1 MKKLLRILIKREQ
14 SPQAV
19 IIISYSSRSF
29 LIWIAFRAISLRAA
43 PDVFCVLHAVLL
55 PSITPACIGSAL
67 PLSFFQGT
75 MASADFCAFSA
86 ALRLRLRL
94 SARSAQTSPGTTRF
108 FPSIYLPHLP
118 HAIPCSYWASTC
130 WAALPSHIAFYAVSV
145 RQARGLPVVSLFP
158 HPASFRFRLT
168 TDTLAFGFL
177 LPATGRIRVF
187 HPLETCAAG
196 RTYKKSPSV
205 SITEGDISWS

>member
-1 MKKLLRILIKREQ
+1 
-14 SPQAV
+14 
-19 IIISYSSRSF
+19 
-29 LIWIAFRAISLRAA
+29 
-43 PDVFCVLHAVLL
+43 
-55 PSITPACIGSAL
+55 
-67 PLSFFQGT
+67 

-86 ALRLRLRL
+86 ALQLRLRL
-94 SARSAQTSPGTTRF
+94 SAHSAQTFPGTTRF
-108 FPSIYLPHLP
+108 FSSIYLPHLP

-130 WAALPSHIAFYAVSV
+130 WAALPSHIAFYTVSV

-187 HPLETCAAG
+187 HPLDTCAAG
-196 RTYKKSPSV
+196 RTQKDCPLRADSLSSIRRQFPISNGTPPSESSHTSEHSPETRS
-205 SITEGDISWS
+205 SSGAARAARDSAPSARSTQECSAPATSG

>member
-1 MKKLLRILIKREQ
+1 
-14 SPQAV
+14 
-19 IIISYSSRSF
+19 
-29 LIWIAFRAISLRAA
+29 
-43 PDVFCVLHAVLL
+43 
-55 PSITPACIGSAL
+55 
-67 PLSFFQGT
+67 
-75 MASADFCAFSA
+75 MASADFYAFSA
-86 ALRLRLRL
+86 ALQLRLRI

-108 FPSIYLPHLP
+108 FSSIYLPHLP

-196 RTYKKSPSV
+196 RTQKDCPLRADSLSSIRRQFPISNGTPPSESSHTSAHSPETRSSSGAARAARDSAPSTRSTQV
-205 SITEGDISWS
+205 YSAPATSG

>member
-1 MKKLLRILIKREQ
+1 
-14 SPQAV
+14 
-19 IIISYSSRSF
+19 
-29 LIWIAFRAISLRAA
+29 
-43 PDVFCVLHAVLL
+43 
-55 PSITPACIGSAL
+55 
-67 PLSFFQGT
+67 
-75 MASADFCAFSA
+75 MASADFYAFSV
-86 ALRLRLRL
+86 ALQLRLRL
-94 SARSAQTSPGTTRF
+94 SARSAQTSLGTTRF

-196 RTYKKSPSV
+196 RTQKDCPLRADSLSSIRRQFPISNGTPPSESSHTSAHSPETRSSSGAARAARDSAPSTRSTQV
-205 SITEGDISWS
+205 CSAPATSG

>member
-1 MKKLLRILIKREQ
+1 
-14 SPQAV
+14 
-19 IIISYSSRSF
+19 
-29 LIWIAFRAISLRAA
+29 
-43 PDVFCVLHAVLL
+43 
-55 PSITPACIGSAL
+55 
-67 PLSFFQGT
+67 
-75 MASADFCAFSA
+75 MASADFYAFSA
-86 ALRLRLRL
+86 ALQLRLRI
-94 SARSAQTSPGTTRF
+94 SARSAQTSPDTTRF
-108 FPSIYLPHLP
+108 FSSIYLPHLP

-196 RTYKKSPSV
+196 RTQKDCPLRAYSLPSIRHQFPISNGTPPSESSHTSAHSPETRSSSGAARAARDSAPSTRSTQV
-205 SITEGDISWS
+205 CSAPATSG

>member
-1 MKKLLRILIKREQ
+1 
-14 SPQAV
+14 
-19 IIISYSSRSF
+19 
-29 LIWIAFRAISLRAA
+29 
-43 PDVFCVLHAVLL
+43 
-55 PSITPACIGSAL
+55 
-67 PLSFFQGT
+67 
-75 MASADFCAFSA
+75 MASADFCVFST
-86 ALRLRLRL
+86 ALRLWLRL
-94 SARSAQTSPGTTRF
+94 SAHSAQTSPGTTRF
-108 FPSIYLPHLP
+108 FSSIYLPHLP

-196 RTYKKSPSV
+196 RTQKDCPLRADSLSSIRRQFPISNGTPPSESSHTSAHSPETRSSSGAARAARDSAPSTRSTQV
-205 SITEGDISWS
+205 CSAPATSG

>member
-1 MKKLLRILIKREQ
+1 
-14 SPQAV
+14 
-19 IIISYSSRSF
+19 
-29 LIWIAFRAISLRAA
+29 
-43 PDVFCVLHAVLL
+43 
-55 PSITPACIGSAL
+55 
-67 PLSFFQGT
+67 
-75 MASADFCAFSA
+75 MASADFCVFST
-86 ALRLRLRL
+86 ALRLWLRL
-94 SARSAQTSPGTTRF
+94 SAHSAQTSPGTTRF
-108 FPSIYLPHLP
+108 FSSIYLPHLP

-187 HPLETCAAG
+187 HPLDTCAAG
-196 RTYKKSPSV
+196 RTQKDCPLRADSLSSIRRQFPISNGTPPSESSHTSAHSPETRSSSGAARAARDSAPSTRSTQV
-205 SITEGDISWS
+205 CSAPATSG

>member
-1 MKKLLRILIKREQ
+1 
-14 SPQAV
+14 
-19 IIISYSSRSF
+19 
-29 LIWIAFRAISLRAA
+29 
-43 PDVFCVLHAVLL
+43 
-55 PSITPACIGSAL
+55 
-67 PLSFFQGT
+67 
-75 MASADFCAFSA
+75 MASADFYAFSA
-86 ALRLRLRL
+86 ALQLRLRI

-108 FPSIYLPHLP
+108 FSSIYLPHLP

-196 RTYKKSPSV
+196 RTQKDCPLRADSLSSIRRQFPISNGTPPSESSHTSAHSPETRSSSGAARAARDSAPSTRSTQV
-205 SITEGDISWS
+205 CSAPATSG

>member
-1 MKKLLRILIKREQ
+1 
-14 SPQAV
+14 
-19 IIISYSSRSF
+19 
-29 LIWIAFRAISLRAA
+29 
-43 PDVFCVLHAVLL
+43 
-55 PSITPACIGSAL
+55 
-67 PLSFFQGT
+67 
-75 MASADFCAFSA
+75 MASADFYAFSV
-86 ALRLRLRL
+86 ALQLRLRL

-108 FPSIYLPHLP
+108 FSSIYLPHLP

-196 RTYKKSPSV
+196 RTQKDCPLRADSLSSIRRQFPISNGTPPSESSHTSAHSPETRSSSGAARAARDSAPSTRSTQV
-205 SITEGDISWS
+205 YSAPATSG

>member
-1 MKKLLRILIKREQ
+1 
-14 SPQAV
+14 
-19 IIISYSSRSF
+19 
-29 LIWIAFRAISLRAA
+29 
-43 PDVFCVLHAVLL
+43 
-55 PSITPACIGSAL
+55 
-67 PLSFFQGT
+67 
-75 MASADFCAFSA
+75 MASADFYAFSA
-86 ALRLRLRL
+86 ALQLRLRL

-108 FPSIYLPHLP
+108 FSSIYLPHLP
-118 HAIPCSYWASTC
+118 HTIPCSYWASTC

-196 RTYKKSPSV
+196 RTQKDCPLRADSLSSIRHQFPISNGTPPSESSHTSAHSPETRSSSGAARAARDSAPSTRSTQV
-205 SITEGDISWS
+205 CSAPATSG

>member
-1 MKKLLRILIKREQ
+1 
-14 SPQAV
+14 
-19 IIISYSSRSF
+19 
-29 LIWIAFRAISLRAA
+29 
-43 PDVFCVLHAVLL
+43 
-55 PSITPACIGSAL
+55 
-67 PLSFFQGT
+67 
-75 MASADFCAFSA
+75 MASADFYAFSA
-86 ALRLRLRL
+86 ALQLRLRL

-108 FPSIYLPHLP
+108 FSSIYLPHLP

-196 RTYKKSPSV
+196 RTQKDCPLRADSLSSIRRQFPISNGTPPSESSHTSAHSPETRSSSGAARAARDSAPSTRSTQV
-205 SITEGDISWS
+205 CSAPARSG

>member
-1 MKKLLRILIKREQ
+1 
-14 SPQAV
+14 
-19 IIISYSSRSF
+19 
-29 LIWIAFRAISLRAA
+29 
-43 PDVFCVLHAVLL
+43 
-55 PSITPACIGSAL
+55 
-67 PLSFFQGT
+67 
-75 MASADFCAFSA
+75 MASADFCVFSA
-86 ALRLRLRL
+86 ALQLRLRL

-130 WAALPSHIAFYAVSV
+130 WAALPSHIAFYTVSV

-196 RTYKKSPSV
+196 RTQKDCPLRADSLSSIRRQFPISNGTPPSESSHTSAHSPETRS
-205 SITEGDISWS
+205 SSGAARAARDSAPSARSTQECSAPATSG

>member
-1 MKKLLRILIKREQ
+1 
-14 SPQAV
+14 
-19 IIISYSSRSF
+19 
-29 LIWIAFRAISLRAA
+29 
-43 PDVFCVLHAVLL
+43 
-55 PSITPACIGSAL
+55 
-67 PLSFFQGT
+67 
-75 MASADFCAFSA
+75 MASADFYAFSA
-86 ALRLRLRL
+86 ALQLRLRL

-108 FPSIYLPHLP
+108 FSSIYLPHLP

-168 TDTLAFGFL
+168 TDALAFGFL

-196 RTYKKSPSV
+196 RTQKDCPLRADSLSSIRRQFPISNGTPPSESSHTSAHSPETRSSSGAARAARDSAPSTRSTQV
-205 SITEGDISWS
+205 CSAPATSG

>member
-1 MKKLLRILIKREQ
+1 
-14 SPQAV
+14 
-19 IIISYSSRSF
+19 
-29 LIWIAFRAISLRAA
+29 
-43 PDVFCVLHAVLL
+43 
-55 PSITPACIGSAL
+55 
-67 PLSFFQGT
+67 
-75 MASADFCAFSA
+75 MASADFYAFSV
-86 ALRLRLRL
+86 ALQLRLRL

-108 FPSIYLPHLP
+108 FSSIYLPHLP

-196 RTYKKSPSV
+196 RTQKDCPLRADSLSSIRRQFPISNGTPPSESSHTSAHSPETRSSSGAARAARDSAPSTRSTQV
-205 SITEGDISWS
+205 CSAPATSG

>member
-1 MKKLLRILIKREQ
+1 
-14 SPQAV
+14 
-19 IIISYSSRSF
+19 
-29 LIWIAFRAISLRAA
+29 
-43 PDVFCVLHAVLL
+43 
-55 PSITPACIGSAL
+55 
-67 PLSFFQGT
+67 

-86 ALRLRLRL
+86 ALQLRLRL

-118 HAIPCSYWASTC
+118 HAIPCSYWAST
-130 WAALPSHIAFYAVSV
+130 WYAALPSHIAFYAVSV

-168 TDTLAFGFL
+168 TDTLAFGYL

-196 RTYKKSPSV
+196 RTYHEANCLMILKILQIYIVRAIQPNSFN
-205 SITEGDISWS
+205 SIIIIVISISTSRHRISLPFFNVVILNRNIQALRAPL

>member
-1 MKKLLRILIKREQ
+1 
-14 SPQAV
+14 
-19 IIISYSSRSF
+19 
-29 LIWIAFRAISLRAA
+29 
-43 PDVFCVLHAVLL
+43 
-55 PSITPACIGSAL
+55 
-67 PLSFFQGT
+67 

-86 ALRLRLRL
+86 ALQLRLRL
-94 SARSAQTSPGTTRF
+94 SAHSAQTFPGTTRF
-108 FPSIYLPHLP
+108 FSSIYLPHLP

-130 WAALPSHIAFYAVSV
+130 WAALPSHIAFYTVSV

-196 RTYKKSPSV
+196 RTQKDCPLHADSLSSIRRQFPISNGTPPSESSHTSAHSPETRS
-205 SITEGDISWS
+205 SSGAARAARDSAPSARSTQECSAPATSG

>member
-1 MKKLLRILIKREQ
+1 
-14 SPQAV
+14 
-19 IIISYSSRSF
+19 
-29 LIWIAFRAISLRAA
+29 
-43 PDVFCVLHAVLL
+43 
-55 PSITPACIGSAL
+55 
-67 PLSFFQGT
+67 
-75 MASADFCAFSA
+75 MASADFYAFSV
-86 ALRLRLRL
+86 ALQLRLRL

-108 FPSIYLPHLP
+108 FSSIYLPHLP

-196 RTYKKSPSV
+196 RTQKDCPLRADSLSSIRRQFPISNGTPPSESSHTSAHSPETRSSSGAARAARDSAPSTRSTQV
-205 SITEGDISWS
+205 CSAPARSG

>member
-1 MKKLLRILIKREQ
+1 
-14 SPQAV
+14 
-19 IIISYSSRSF
+19 
-29 LIWIAFRAISLRAA
+29 
-43 PDVFCVLHAVLL
+43 
-55 PSITPACIGSAL
+55 
-67 PLSFFQGT
+67 

-108 FPSIYLPHLP
+108 FSSIYLPHLP
-118 HAIPCSYWASTC
+118 HAIPCSYWAST
-130 WAALPSHIAFYAVSV
+130 WYAALPSHIAFYAVPV

-168 TDTLAFGFL
+168 TDTLAFGYL

-196 RTYKKSPSV
+196 RTQKRVNMSIRKNAHVHSFLSSMCLWNHFAGFRYTRKRAMPASTPPAPSFMV
-205 SITEGDISWS
+205 FLSMSLR

>member
-1 MKKLLRILIKREQ
+1 
-14 SPQAV
+14 
-19 IIISYSSRSF
+19 
-29 LIWIAFRAISLRAA
+29 
-43 PDVFCVLHAVLL
+43 
-55 PSITPACIGSAL
+55 
-67 PLSFFQGT
+67 
-75 MASADFCAFSA
+75 MASADFCVFSA
-86 ALRLRLRL
+86 ALQLWLRL
-94 SARSAQTSPGTTRF
+94 SAHSAQTSPGTTRF

-130 WAALPSHIAFYAVSV
+130 WAALPSHIAFYTVSV

-187 HPLETCAAG
+187 HPLDTCAAG
-196 RTYKKSPSV
+196 RTQKDCPLRADSLSSIRRQFPISNGTPPSESSHTSAHSPETRSSSGAARAARDSAPSARSTQV
-205 SITEGDISWS
+205 CSAPATSG